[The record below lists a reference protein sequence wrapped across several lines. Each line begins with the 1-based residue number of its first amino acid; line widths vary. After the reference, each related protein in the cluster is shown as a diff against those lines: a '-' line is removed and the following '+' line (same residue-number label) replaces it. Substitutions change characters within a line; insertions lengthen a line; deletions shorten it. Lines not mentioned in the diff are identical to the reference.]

1 MKTRSLIASDMDGV
15 LVDTVGHLKKVGAEH
30 GYRIEYSDH
39 YSLDIYKDGEKVDYW
54 DPDVTDLFNET
65 FDRYDEIE
73 IFPGAEEFI
82 HKMYELTGQPFLIV
96 TARPISHATE
106 THKLIKRFAKKTPYV
121 VAFADGCDKHRYLS
135 GYKFFIEDRRRTAID
150 LVNMGKI
157 VFLIDTVYNQ
167 PTEEMTSN
175 KILMEEIIRID
186 SLEDL
191 IPKAKYYS
199 SHAGGTF

>member
-15 LVDTVGHLKKVGAEH
+15 LVDTIEHLMRIGAGH
-30 GYRIEYSDH
+30 GYSIEYADH
-39 YSLDIYKDGEKVDYW
+39 YTLNVSKAGEPVDYW
-54 DPDVTDLFNET
+54 DPAVTKLFNET
-65 FDRYDEIE
+65 FMDYEETAIL
-73 IFPGAEEFI
+73 PGAEEFI
-82 HKMYELTGQPFLIV
+82 HRMYELTGQPFLIV

-121 VAFADGCDKHRYLS
+121 VAFADGCVKHRYLS

-157 VFLIDTVYNQ
+157 VFLINTVYNQ
-167 PTEEMTSN
+167 PTEEMLSN

-186 SLEDL
+186 SLTDL